1 MYEGGEISAGSRLAL
16 ATVIQCRFL
25 GQWQERTAEELTAL
39 FSLRKAL
46 RARTEEL
53 GALYFD
59 CILFPSS
66 LFIR

>member
-39 FSLRKAL
+39 FSLRKVF
-46 RARTEEL
+46 E
-53 GALYFD
+53 GQD
-59 CILFPSS
+59 
-66 LFIR
+66 